1 MPLPSITKI
10 SLKITCLRFHS
21 NFPGANVLT
30 MLTLPLSPK
39 QQRLNIWSFHSLHQV
54 FETCQTEFSHKGFQ
68 IWFTK
73 NHLSDWTDC
82 CWLLTSDWCIVAGYW
97 PHTDALLLVID
108 LRLMHFCWLLTS
120 DWCIFAGYWPQT
132 DAFLLVIDLRLMHFC
147 WLLTSD
153 WCIFAGYW
161 PQTDAFLLVIDL
173 RLMHGLLLF
182 PHRCP
187 DFMYSLCSPQNVSRS
202 YGNRQHWC
210 YVYLFWWT
218 LWRLW
223 WRRAL
228 DTLYTVSLKNLSWL
242 IYFRK

>member
-1 MPLPSITKI
+1 MH
-10 SLKITCLRFHS
+10 F
-21 NFPGANVLT
+21 
-30 MLTLPLSPK
+30 
-39 QQRLNIWSFHSLHQV
+39 
-54 FETCQTEFSHKGFQ
+54 
-68 IWFTK
+68 
-73 NHLSDWTDC
+73 
-82 CWLLTSDWCIVAGYW
+82 CWLLTSDWCIFSGNW
-97 PHTDALLLVID
+97 PQTYAFLLVID
-108 LRLMHFCWLLTS
+108 LRHAFLLVIDPRLMYFCWLLTSDWCIFCWLLTS

-132 DAFLLVIDLRLMHFC
+132 DAFLLVIDLRLMYFC

-173 RLMHGLLLF
+173 WLMHGLLLF

-187 DFMYSLCSPQNVSRS
+187 DFMYSLCSPQNVSRT
-202 YGNRQHWC
+202 YGNCQHWC

-223 WRRAL
+223 WRRTL
-228 DTLYTVSLKNLSWL
+228 DTLYTVSLEHLLWL